1 MEQQI
6 QSDMA
11 ASQKD
16 HDAAVAIKTNTPGWL
31 QGAPLQDEQADVA
44 NSQAELDEAMQLQ
57 LQLQQAQVRRE
68 AGAPPSR
75 SARADAKC
83 AGGHSDGHLRKPEGR
98 RRQRAPMELRVRAC
112 VRARRAAT
120 VLTRFVAAQPLPLHI
135 ALSLPGPPHAHSA

>member
-83 AGGHSDGHLRKPEGR
+83 VQAGTATGTSANQKGGAGSAHPWNCGC
-98 RRQRAPMELRVRAC
+98 VRAC
-112 VRARRAAT
+112 GRD
-120 VLTRFVAAQPLPLHI
+120 LLQPC
-135 ALSLPGPPHAHSA
+135 